1 MRMTASLPALVT
13 IALLSGCAAAQSSQ
27 SSSTAVRPG
36 PDCSFRS
43 ASTCWTV
50 ASRFPPPS
58 PSAPPKQEE
67 IDNRSPTVLASE
79 ADSASGSR

>member
-1 MRMTASLPALVT
+1 MRMTASSPALLT
-13 IALLSGCAAAQSSQ
+13 IVLLSGCAAAQSSQ
-27 SSSTAVRPG
+27 SSPTAVRPG

-50 ASRFPPPS
+50 ASRFPPRS
-58 PSAPPKQEE
+58 PSTPPKQDE
-67 IDNRSPTVLASE
+67 INLSPTVLASE

>member
-1 MRMTASLPALVT
+1 MRMIASSPALLT
-13 IALLSGCAAAQSSQ
+13 IVLLTGCATAQS

-50 ASRFPPPS
+50 ASRFPPRS
-58 PSAPPKQEE
+58 PSAPPKQDE
-67 IDNRSPTVLASE
+67 IDNLSPTVLASE
-79 ADSASGSR
+79 ADSTRSQR